1 MEPVWSESAVHSTGA
16 SILDP
21 TASSTASEP
30 IEASEAGELVGTEQV
45 ESAVSC
51 VMAPSVA
58 GDTAEARAAVKP
70 RIEPSAAGELAE
82 ARAAGGPAEA
92 CAASAADAASKL
104 TEASVAGAAVGP
116 AEASAA
122 VRAEASATG
131 TGASGEHAVG
141 ISSSAVASSE
151 QAGGAWP

>member
-1 MEPVWSESAVHSTGA
+1 M
-16 SILDP
+16 DP

-51 VMAPSVA
+51 VIAPSVA

-82 ARAAGGPAEA
+82 ARAADEPAVKEKKL
-92 CAASAADAASKL
+92 SKD
-104 TEASVAGAAVGP
+104 
-116 AEASAA
+116 
-122 VRAEASATG
+122 
-131 TGASGEHAVG
+131 
-141 ISSSAVASSE
+141 
-151 QAGGAWP
+151 

>member
-1 MEPVWSESAVHSTGA
+1 MHSTGA

-51 VMAPSVA
+51 VMTPCFA

-70 RIEPSAAGELAE
+70 RIEPSVAGEPAEECAAG
-82 ARAAGGPAEA
+82 AAD
-92 CAASAADAASKL
+92 AADAASKL
-104 TEASVAGAAVGP
+104 TGASVAGAAAGP
-116 AEASAA
+116 AKASVA
-122 VRAEASATG
+122 V
-131 TGASGEHAVG
+131 
-141 ISSSAVASSE
+141 
-151 QAGGAWP
+151 